1 MPKSLPTSF
10 VNSLRPIILEVWG
23 CIGYDA
29 EEMCDG
35 DNEIAIEMCLDADRV
50 VHFVRGIENAKAA
63 QQVVRN
69 AIDMYS
75 YPVVLRTLARTVHLV

>member
-10 VNSLRPIILEVWG
+10 VNTLRPAVFSVWG
-23 CIGYDA
+23 CIGGDA

-35 DNEIAIEMCLDADRV
+35 DNEIAIEMCLDADRIKT
-50 VHFVRGIENAKAA
+50 FVGEAPH
-63 QQVVRN
+63 QVLKN
-69 AIDMYS
+69 AIEMYS